1 MSGTSG
7 SQQNDPLALGPVLF
21 DTFEVPHTINWGGA
35 QRLAVHK
42 LPGGERVIDAMGRDD
57 DAITW
62 TGVFLGPD
70 AIDRARYLDSLRIAG
85 DALPLT
91 WGGQSYLVFI
101 SEFKPQYQ
109 HFGHLPYQITCTV
122 LVDQANGWIDS
133 TYDSPQTVE
142 DDTNAA
148 QSEVPQD
155 APQNLNTTV
164 TTEKPAVSNYSQEI
178 DSVAPPQQPNLPPSS
193 IFATPAQPGSNLPPS
208 SIFADNTPA
217 PFTVDLGPS
226 SAPSGIGPIQS
237 SAAAA
242 NAAQAENLDLS
253 NLVTPAAP
261 GAF

>member
-7 SQQNDPLALGPVLF
+7 SQQNDPLALGPFLF

-57 DAITW
+57 DVISWSGT
-62 TGVFLGPD
+62 FLGPNSME
-70 AIDRARYLDSLRIAG
+70 RARVVDGLRIAG

-101 SEFKPQYQ
+101 SEFKVEYQ
-109 HFGHLPYQITCTV
+109 HFACLPYRISCTV
-122 LVDQANGWIDS
+122 LVDQSNGYIDTS
-133 TYDSPQTVE
+133 YDSPQTVE

-148 QSEVPQD
+148 QNEVPQD
-155 APQNLNTTV
+155 APQNLTTTV
-164 TTEKPAVSNYSQEI
+164 TTEKPAVSDYSKEI
-178 DSVAPPQQPNLPPSS
+178 DSIAPPPQPNLPPSS

-226 SAPSGIGPIQS
+226 AAPSAVGPLQS
-237 SAAAA
+237 TSDAASAATNEATFSDA
-242 NAAQAENLDLS
+242 FGAGNL
-253 NLVTPAAP
+253 
-261 GAF
+261 